1 VIGVVSELNK
11 ATIREHVI
19 ESLCWVRDAD
29 RATVDRDVESHGGDL
44 RIDSKEGEAVCVI
57 VEDALELGELVEAA
71 DLQPEQL
78 TSIESI
84 THLFEERIATRDDT
98 QGKDAA

>member
-1 VIGVVSELNK
+1 MVVSEVNR
-11 ATIREHVI
+11 ARIREHVI
-19 ESLCWVRDAD
+19 ESLCWVRDSD
-29 RATVDRDVESHGGDL
+29 RSAIDREVENHGGDL

-84 THLFEERIATRDDT
+84 TQLFEERIADRGGTE
-98 QGKDAA
+98 GKDAA